1 MSHHSVR
8 DLKHRGRRAF
18 LALAGGGLL
27 GLPLLEFTHGK
38 AWAAGSTA
46 RRFLTV
52 FEHGGTLVNQGYGS
66 TFYDGGLFDGSGFH
80 HGVDYWKPASPGET
94 LDELGPIMQDLE
106 AVKSKLLVLRGIDN
120 MAAGAQCAYNLG
132 GHGVSNNTALTAAM
146 CEHPDPEDYDATNAL
161 GPSIDYVMADRLAEQ
176 YPAKFKRI
184 HLTVDGHQYG
194 TPYYAGPNQ
203 RAYGEAS
210 PQAAFATIFEGVS
223 ADEPDPAFLHAQ
235 AKRVSIM
242 KGVMNGYNRYKGVVS
257 QSDMHQIDA
266 HLEYLSELEK
276 ELKAAPVLCQPPTGI
291 EDPGG
296 MPGDVVGS
304 LHVKLILAALRCGLT
319 NVANL
324 EIADILA
331 PWAPS
336 GLLMDS
342 GFDIGHSLHHYASDI
357 GATGSVHSQLDNF
370 VQEMLENRR
379 WRMGLF
385 KELAEGLDD
394 PAFME
399 GENTMLDNSLMLM
412 TSEFSSGAMH
422 SSAGIPML
430 LAGSAG
436 GYFKTGRHLNY
447 NTYAAT
453 ETTSFEYGSNKSTHN
468 VFTSVLHAFGGDDET
483 FGSGAEHAKHVGPL
497 PDLT

>member
-1 MSHHSVR
+1 MSRHSVR
-8 DLKHRGRRAF
+8 DMKHKGRRAF
-18 LALAGGGLL
+18 LALAGGGVL

-38 AWAAGSTA
+38 AWAGGSTV

-66 TFYDGGLFDGSGFH
+66 SFYDGGLFDGSGFH
-80 HGVDYWKPASPGET
+80 HGVDHWKPASPGEA
-94 LDELGPIMQDLE
+94 LILGPIMEDLE
-106 AVKSKLLVLRGIDN
+106 TVKSKLLVLRGINN

-132 GHGVSNNTALTAAM
+132 GHGVSNDTALTAAM
-146 CEHPDPEDYDATNAL
+146 CEHPDPESYDATNAL
-161 GPSIDYVMADRLAEQ
+161 GPSIDHVLADRLAEK
-176 YPAKFKRI
+176 YPVKFKRI

-194 TPYYAGPNQ
+194 TPYYSGPNQ
-203 RAYGEAS
+203 RVYGEPS
-210 PQAAFATIFEGVS
+210 PEAAFATIFDGVS
-223 ADEPDPAFLHAQ
+223 TDEPDPAQVHLQ
-235 AKRVSIM
+235 LKRRGVI
-242 KGVMNGYNRYKGVVS
+242 KGVMSSYNRYKGVVS

-266 HLEYLSELEK
+266 HLDHLSQLEK
-276 ELKAAPVLCQPPTGI
+276 ELLAPPVVCEVPTGI
-291 EDPGG
+291 TDPAGL
-296 MPGDVVGS
+296 PGNVVGS

-357 GATGSVHSQLDNF
+357 GAEGTAHSQLDDF
-370 VQEMLENRR
+370 VTEMLENRR
-379 WRMGLF
+379 WRMSLF

-399 GENTMLDNSLMLM
+399 GDKTMLDNSIMLM

-447 NTYAAT
+447 NTHAAT
-453 ETTSFEYGSNKSTHN
+453 ETSTFEYETNESTHN
-468 VFTSVLHAFGGDDET
+468 VFTSVLQAFGGEDET
-483 FGSGAEHAKHVGPL
+483 FGSGAEHASHQGPL
-497 PDLT
+497 PNLT